1 MNVLQFILLG
11 LIFCSCGSKDSLAN
25 INHPNQEQLD
35 EGNQSEK
42 LLSSVTSDHITTSY
56 QYNSDSTLHFIR
68 EEWNGNTR
76 SEAEFIYKNGKVSEI
91 IWYDAFDDSEIKRVM
106 EYKGDLLVKQTMLRG
121 TEVLNMEEYFYNE
134 NNQMIKQIQKL
145 EWNNESTKQ
154 TRVIDIRKVPGKNEI
169 QLTYNGVLSFI
180 MRYDEKANPYSKIK
194 GYSAIYASQFH
205 GITNNI
211 LSFKRIS
218 KLAEDTEQISD
229 LTFDSSGK
237 YLLESIKKGNDQ
249 MLISKEIYTY
259 E

>member
-1 MNVLQFILLG
+1 MKVLQFIALG
-11 LIFCSCGSKDSLAN
+11 LIFCSCSSKDSLAN
-25 INHPNQEQLD
+25 NNRPDQK
-35 EGNQSEK
+35 GNRPEM

-56 QYNSDSTLHFIR
+56 QYNSDSTLHSII

-76 SEAEFIYKNGKVSEI
+76 SEAEFIYENGRVSEI

-106 EYKGDLLVKQTMLRG
+106 EYKGDLLVKQTMLREN
-121 TEVLNMEEYFYNE
+121 EVLNMKEYFYNE
-134 NNQMIKQIQKL
+134 NNQMVKQIQKL
-145 EWNNESTKQ
+145 EWNNEATKQ
-154 TRVIDIRKVPGKNEI
+154 TRIIDIHKVAGKNEI

-180 MRYDEKANPYSKIK
+180 IIYDEKASPYSKIK

-218 KLAEDTEQISD
+218 KHAKDTEQISD

-237 YLLESIKKGNDQ
+237 YLLESVKKGNDQ
-249 MLISKEIYTY
+249 MLICKEIYTY